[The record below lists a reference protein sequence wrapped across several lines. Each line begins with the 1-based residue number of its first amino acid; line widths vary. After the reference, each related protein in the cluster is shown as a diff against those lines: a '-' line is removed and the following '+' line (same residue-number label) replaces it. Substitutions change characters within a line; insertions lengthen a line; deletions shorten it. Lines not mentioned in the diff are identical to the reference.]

1 MTDAFVGAT
10 TGNIGLQA
18 LKEIIDRCIEGEA
31 WAFLRSPHKVELL
44 PFKDNIKLSDCAEG
58 QLFTAACELRW
69 KQQEGTYDVL
79 LLSKAKRD
87 DGFQPV
93 GKKWETKDLKANFYP
108 PTEARFPKG
117 LAYEN
122 NEGVPKLDIGQRY
135 FIDAQTACV
144 QFIALRV
151 AQHDSK

>member
-1 MTDAFVGAT
+1 MMDAFVGAT
-10 TGNIGLQA
+10 SGNINLQA
-18 LKEIIDRCIEGEA
+18 LKEIIGRCIEGEA
-31 WAFLRSPHKVELL
+31 WTFLRSPHEVKLL
-44 PFKDNIKLSDCAEG
+44 PFKSDTKIFDCAEG
-58 QLFTAACELRW
+58 QLFTATCELRW
-69 KQQEGTYDVL
+69 QQQAGAYDVL
-79 LLSKAKRD
+79 LLSKAKGD
-87 DGFQPV
+87 DALQPV

-122 NEGVPKLDIGQRY
+122 KEGVPKLDIGQRY

-151 AQHDSK
+151 AQHGSK